1 MSYHSLGEFVDRL
14 EGENELV
21 RITDRVSPILEIAE
35 ITELD
40 VFQIIFMRCQ
50 LPLVGGWHGYG

>member
-1 MSYHSLGEFVDRL
+1 MIEPEATRL
-14 EGENELV
+14 AQCLLREAQL
-21 RITDRVSPILEIAE
+21 SSKEIAE

-50 LPLVGGWHGYG
+50 LPLVGG